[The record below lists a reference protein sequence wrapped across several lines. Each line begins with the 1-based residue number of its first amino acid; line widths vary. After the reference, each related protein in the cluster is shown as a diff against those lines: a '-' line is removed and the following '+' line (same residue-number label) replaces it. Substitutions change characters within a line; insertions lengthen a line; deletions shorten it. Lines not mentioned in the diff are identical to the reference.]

1 MERTEFTTR
10 LAEALAAEDLSP
22 ATRAVTERQA
32 RQFEVWL
39 RETTGEGIDPDDVR
53 IASVDLM
60 EYRSYLQRKDTT
72 PLSVQR
78 HYASIRKALLLL
90 APELTVKLKWPKLP
104 TQQPTSPS
112 GFTRNETH
120 AIFRAAER
128 LGPRDACI
136 ISLLMNAGCRAS
148 SLANLRLEDVD
159 VHERGGT
166 ATFRQAKGNRTGVV
180 PLNAHARAAVRAYLK
195 VRPKGVDHGRLL
207 CSDRFPF
214 SPITRGVIWEV
225 WHVRMRRHLPEA
237 VGVKIRGPHQAR
249 HACAKAMQDRGVP
262 LSDISAVLFHADQ
275 RVTFRYLRPSQE
287 DLRRAVERQDLRR
300 TLEELVGDEG
310 EE

>member
-1 MERTEFTTR
+1 MEPSPFIER
-10 LAEALAAEDLSP
+10 LHEVLAAEDLSP
-22 ATRAVTERQA
+22 ATRDVTERQA
-32 RQFEVWL
+32 AAFERWL
-39 RETTGEGIDPDDVR
+39 HETTGEWIDPQDVR
-53 IASVDLM
+53 VAAVDLM
-60 EYRSYLQRKDTT
+60 EYRSWLQRKDTT
-72 PLSVQR
+72 PGSIQR
-78 HYASIRKALLLL
+78 HFSSIRKSLLLL

-120 AIFRAAER
+120 AILRAAER

-136 ISLLMNAGCRAS
+136 ISLLMNVGCRAS

-207 CSDRFPF
+207 CAERFPF
-214 SPITRGVIWEV
+214 GPIGRGVIWEV
-225 WHVRMRRHLPEA
+225 WHVRMRRHLSA
-237 VGVKIRGPHQAR
+237 ALADKIRGPHQAR
-249 HACAKAMQDRGVP
+249 HSCARAMLDRGVP
-262 LSDISAVLFHADQ
+262 LADISAVLFHADQ
-275 RVTFRYLRPSQE
+275 RVTFRYLKPSQD
-287 DLRRAVERQDLRR
+287 DLRRAVEDG
-300 TLEELVGDEG
+300 GDD
-310 EE
+310 